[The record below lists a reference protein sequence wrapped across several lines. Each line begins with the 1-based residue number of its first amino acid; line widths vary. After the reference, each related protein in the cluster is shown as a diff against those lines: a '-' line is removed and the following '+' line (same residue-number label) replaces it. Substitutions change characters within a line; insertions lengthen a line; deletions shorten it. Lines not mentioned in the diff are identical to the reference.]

1 MVCAM
6 ESAAG
11 FGVQFFEWLKP
22 SSSSPPSSS
31 SFSSFLSTPSIDR
44 SIIRDG
50 GLDTSLCLPLL
61 GGLEKSP
68 DHGRNFPV
76 KEVLTN
82 ITTTDT
88 REEADVELNIGLP
101 TIGGYSSSEETPMD
115 EEAMDEEDEEE
126 DYSEE
131 NGKPS
136 RQHDEKCRVEAGD
149 EKVRIEMIEGSD
161 CLRRVGGEEDM
172 IKGIRILCSRGRRFW
187 IPTPAQILIGPV
199 QFICHV
205 CSKTFNRYNN
215 MQVID
220 LFLSYKYT
228 SFDAPAS
235 LTKAYLFFF
244 ASSISFCLLKPVLPF
259 VVNCCG
265 CFQVRVLLDFIYLIV
280 QLNRI
285 LNLDAWT
292 TENMIARHKPF
303 FLIAIAY
310 GSFQGGGIKTRNEL
324 CSINWER

>member
-22 SSSSPPSSS
+22 SSSSPPSPS
-31 SFSSFLSTPSIDR
+31 SFSSSTTSSSLSAPSINR

-61 GGLEKSP
+61 GGIEKSP

-76 KEVLTN
+76 KEGLNN
-82 ITTTDT
+82 IITTDT

-101 TIGGYSSSEETPMD
+101 TIGGYSSSEET
-115 EEAMDEEDEEE
+115 EDEEE
-126 DYSEE
+126 DSEE
-131 NGKPS
+131 GKPC
-136 RQHDEKCRVEAGD
+136 RQHVEKRKAEAGD
-149 EKVRIEMIEGSD
+149 EQVRMEMMIEGYD
-161 CLRRVGGEEDM
+161 CLRVGGEEDM
-172 IKGIRILCSRGRRFW
+172 IRGIRILCSRGRRFW

-220 LFLSYKYT
+220 LFISHT
-228 SFDAPAS
+228 SILVLTHLHLGLKHLLLRQFDQ
-235 LTKAYLFFF
+235 FFF
-244 ASSISFCLLKPVLPF
+244 YYIKTRPSLYV
-259 VVNCCG
+259 VVNSCG

-280 QLNRI
+280 QLIRI
-285 LNLDAWT
+285 LNLDG
-292 TENMIARHKPF
+292 R
-303 FLIAIAY
+303 L
-310 GSFQGGGIKTRNEL
+310 KT
-324 CSINWER
+324 